1 MAGLHMTAQMLEDV
15 TCAICLDVLRDP
27 VTIDCGHNFCLQ
39 CISQVGKTSETI
51 QCPLCQLSVNKNTFR
66 PNKLLASLA
75 EKIQA
80 MDPAETQPEGE
91 ERRCQR
97 HKEKLHY
104 FCEEDGEFLCA
115 VCRKSQV
122 HRSHH
127 VTLMDEAAQN
137 YKVQIESQAQDLQ
150 QKDKEIIE
158 EKKQGEG
165 AILVFRAQVQLEKL
179 KIREEFKYVRQRLDE
194 EESFL
199 LSRLHWLE
207 LQGAEQMGQYVSV
220 IEKQLTSLRE
230 LTESLKSRME
240 VPSMELLK
248 DVKGVLSRSK
258 ELQFFKPTPVPVD
271 LEREIS
277 KAKARL
283 ESITESLKEFKDN
296 LKDEWKKDKSTFL
309 NNMNKEEIEHWSLS
323 QKNKSE
329 LPSSV
334 PVTLDTASA
343 DPDLTIS
350 QDLKKVT
357 LYMIGRAA
365 LNKQAKPG
373 PLHPFYTVRGS
384 PGISS
389 GSQVWEAD
397 IQLTCSRNYVVG
409 VATESALGPQSQSSS
424 PRSCIWALRVSSFI
438 CQPFTNCNALEYIRV
453 HLQKVGV
460 YVDYDCGRIVFYD
473 AITRKHIYTF
483 HTSFDGQIFPIV
495 GLKAAGTYITLNP

>member
-27 VTIDCGHNFCLQ
+27 VTVDCGHNFCLQ

-51 QCPLCQLSVNKNTFR
+51 QCPLCKLSVNKNTFR

-80 MDPAETQPEGE
+80 MDPAETQLEEE

-104 FCEEDGEFLCA
+104 FCEEDGEFLCV
-115 VCRKSQV
+115 VCRESQV

-127 VTLMDEAAQN
+127 VTLIEEAAQN
-137 YKVQIESQAQDLQ
+137 YKEQIESQAQDLQ
-150 QKDKEIIE
+150 QKDKKIIE

-179 KIREEFKYVRQRLDE
+179 KIREEFKHVRQRLDE

-199 LSRLHWLE
+199 LSRLDWLE

-258 ELQFFKPTPVPVD
+258 ELQFFKPSPVPVY
-271 LEREIS
+271 LERKIS

-296 LKDEWKKDKSTFL
+296 LKDDWKKDKISFL
-309 NNMNKEEIEHWSLS
+309 DSLNKEELEIWSLS

-343 DPDLTIS
+343 DPDLTFS

-357 LYMIGRAA
+357 LYMVGRAA
-365 LNKQAKPG
+365 LNEQAKPR
-373 PLHPFYTVRGS
+373 LFNAFHTVRGS
-384 PGISS
+384 PGLST
-389 GSQVWEAD
+389 GHQVWEAE
-397 IQLTCSRNYVVG
+397 IHSPSGGWCMVG
-409 VATESALGPQSQSSS
+409 VATGSDLQVQSQSSS
-424 PRSCIWALRVSSFI
+424 ARSCIWALRVSSSR
-438 CQPFTNCNALEYIRV
+438 CQPFSNCNALESIQV
-453 HLQKVGV
+453 SLQKVGV
-460 YVDYDCGRIVFYD
+460 YVDYDCGRVVFYD

-495 GLKAAGTYITLNP
+495 GLQSAPSHITLSP